1 MALHLQF
8 YVDRPRMRGACSK
21 SIDLV
26 KEAAV
31 ARDTRRRMIQQAA
44 LLFRGSG
51 YAGTGIREVA
61 EAAGAH
67 RGVIYHH
74 FAGGKAELATEVLAY
89 VDGLVGPAIEAVCA
103 GQEPVPAMQAILAAA
118 EVVMAGG
125 DHPAGCAVAA
135 VTVGAGPDEQS
146 LRSMTR
152 EIFDRWQRAFRDCL
166 LRNGFDTEAAT
177 NLATLL
183 IAGLEGALVLCR
195 AEGTTEPLARVAAG
209 LEHALTR

>member
-1 MALHLQF
+1 M
-8 YVDRPRMRGACSK
+8 
-21 SIDLV
+21 
-26 KEAAV
+26 

-89 VDGLVGPAIEAVCA
+89 VDSLVGPAIEAVCA
-103 GQEPVPAMQAILAAA
+103 TEEPVPAMRAILAAA
-118 EVVMAGG
+118 AVVMAGE

-135 VTVGAGPDEQS
+135 VTLGAGPDEPA
-146 LRSMTR
+146 LRSATR
-152 EIFDRWQRAFRDCL
+152 EIFDRWQQAFRDCL
-166 LRNGFDTEAAT
+166 WRNGFSGVAAT

-195 AEGTTEPLARVAAG
+195 AEGTTEPLARVADA
-209 LEHALTR
+209 LEHALKR

>member
-1 MALHLQF
+1 
-8 YVDRPRMRGACSK
+8 
-21 SIDLV
+21 
-26 KEAAV
+26 V

-89 VDGLVGPAIEAVCA
+89 VDGLVGPAVEAVCA
-103 GQEPVPAMQAILAAA
+103 AQEPVPAMRAMLAAA

-125 DHPAGCAVAA
+125 GHPAGCAVAA
-135 VTVGAGPDEQS
+135 VALGTGPDEPA
-146 LRSMTR
+146 LRSATR

-166 LRNGFDTEAAT
+166 LRNGFGDAEAVS
-177 NLATLL
+177 LATLL
-183 IAGLEGALVLCR
+183 IAGLEGGLVLCR
-195 AEGTTEPLARVAAG
+195 AEGTTEPLSRVAAG